1 MIDRYMHP
9 EGGDDMMMKVFV
21 PALLLLTLAAC
32 GGANA
37 WVKAGVSDDQIRVD
51 QRSCRARAERAGGR
65 NLDVTRDIRGGSISG
80 GRDDTREFVES
91 TRDIKA
97 ARSYERLFA
106 QCMRGLGYIQSKT

>member
-1 MIDRYMHP
+1 
-9 EGGDDMMMKVFV
+9 MMMKVFV

-37 WVKAGVSDDQIRVD
+37 C
-51 QRSCRARAERAGGR
+51 CRARAERAGGR

-91 TRDIKA
+91 T
-97 ARSYERLFA
+97 
-106 QCMRGLGYIQSKT
+106 